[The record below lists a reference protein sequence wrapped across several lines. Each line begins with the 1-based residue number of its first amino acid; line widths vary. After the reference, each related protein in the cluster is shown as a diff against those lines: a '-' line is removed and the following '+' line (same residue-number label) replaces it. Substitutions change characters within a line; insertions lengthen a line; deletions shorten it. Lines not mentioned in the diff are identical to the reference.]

1 MNKIVHKVAEAFR
14 KNGVPRTKWLN
25 PKTIYGLANQKLL
38 GSVEA
43 PHAQGTGLNT
53 VPQVEHYTKACR
65 TKQRDMVRSYLE
77 ATGSTHFARLNTP
90 AYNKSSALEFYAKL
104 KALQR
109 YTEGEEVLFQMSSV
123 EVREIISRLVKL
135 TQEGDQ
141 IPDEQRRFPTELFM
155 DVAPVPNFNDDPGIL
170 EQYIGI
176 LTHSAFYYHN
186 TSKIDPIPH
195 ILRDL
200 LHPQNEKTASL
211 RTTTMFNDLIYYFG
225 KKSDYASCREYY
237 SQMKLEKKTPN
248 IETYRLLFLN
258 LLKNM
263 QIPKKQLPYKEM
275 IFYLNDMEKFG
286 VPADAKI
293 WAYCYHLLVESV
305 SKKLL
310 LEKMIQHNAP
320 ISPDFIVSI
329 LRTLDVDCK
338 AILEFAKEYSI
349 PFTPKLLRLCI
360 SKLCKEYKFESAWQ
374 LLTSLCRS
382 TDVVTTGSVNILLNA
397 AAEKGRVDLAVLT
410 YNSMKVQLGVTPD
423 LRTHR
428 LIFKAMARNGY
439 HENFQDVYH
448 WAVWS
453 MKRST
458 SGWFVHDAW
467 SRRCESMIKQKCGS
481 VTPPTTENMEKVAA
495 ILHRGVWDNRGL
507 FIRCWGEYK
516 ELRHV
521 FRLLGSIPPAY
532 KGKTA

>member
-1 MNKIVHKVAEAFR
+1 MNKFVRNVAEAFR
-14 KNGVPRTKWLN
+14 KNGVPGTRWVD

-38 GSVEA
+38 K
-43 PHAQGTGLNT
+43 PMKTQYAQGTDLST
-53 VPQVEHYTKACR
+53 IPQGQHDSGVREIR
-65 TKQRDMVRSYLE
+65 QRDMVRSYLE
-77 ATGSTHFARLNTP
+77 ATGSSHFARLNPPSYDKISTQ
-90 AYNKSSALEFYAKL
+90 EFYAKL

-123 EVREIISRLVKL
+123 EVSEIISRLVKL
-135 TQEGDQ
+135 TPEGHQ
-141 IPDEQRRFPTELFM
+141 VPDEQRRFPKELFIN
-155 DVAPVPNFNDDPGIL
+155 VPPVPKFNGDPGIL

-176 LTHSAFYYHN
+176 LTHSAFYYQR
-186 TSKIDPIPH
+186 TSHTDPIPH

-200 LHPQNEKTASL
+200 LHPHNQATAPL

-237 SQMKLEKKTPN
+237 SQMKLEKKIPN

-275 IFYLNDMEKFG
+275 LFYFNDMEKFG

-293 WAYCYHLLVESV
+293 WAYSYHLLVENV
-305 SKKLL
+305 SKRLL

-338 AILEFAKEYSI
+338 AILEFAKDYSI
-349 PFTPKLLRLCI
+349 PVTPKMLKLCI

-374 LLTSLCRS
+374 LLTSLSRS
-382 TDVVTTGSVNILLNA
+382 TDVVSTGSVNILINA
-397 AAEKGRVDLAVLT
+397 LAEKGRVDLTLLT
-410 YNSMKVQLGVTPD
+410 YNSMKLQLGVTPD

-428 LIFKAMARNGY
+428 LMFKAIARNGY

-448 WAVWS
+448 WTVWN
-453 MKRST
+453 MKRCT
-458 SGWFVHDAW
+458 SGWFDHDAW
-467 SRRCESMIKQKCGS
+467 SRRCESIIKQKCGN
-481 VTPPTTENMEKVAA
+481 VTTPTEQNMEQIQA
-495 ILHRGVWDNRGL
+495 LLQDGVWDNRGL
-507 FIRCWGEYK
+507 CKRCWGEYR
-516 ELRHV
+516 ELRRI

-532 KGKTA
+532 KRKNA